1 MQAPT
6 TSADHRGSAP
16 PGGSSYGSNLGRA
29 TIVVPKAD
37 GDDSN
42 GVPELLRKR
51 LRPTPNKRGGDEDR
65 DSVRAAGTEWDDG
78 DEIAFAADEIVDRN
92 AAAAGGREGHGDW
105 RGERSGQMAP
115 SRRRHSNEGRGHG
128 GVLRFLLR
136 SEC

>member
-42 GVPELLRKR
+42 GVPEFLRKR
-51 LRPTPNKRGGDEDR
+51 LRPTPNKRH
-65 DSVRAAGTEWDDG
+65 SAGPMG
-78 DEIAFAADEIVDRN
+78 
-92 AAAAGGREGHGDW
+92 GGRGGAESAPIDMMIARLPESEGDRRQLCP
-105 RGERSGQMAP
+105 RGG
-115 SRRRHSNEGRGHG
+115 
-128 GVLRFLLR
+128 
-136 SEC
+136 